1 MTEKVN
7 SVRWSFA
14 SVLSIFVYVNHF
26 WYFRFCFHYIFVLET
41 PPPPLIIQRCVTA
54 RVRSDFA
61 KDVKIMC
68 LWVTP
73 IWPNILKAHSW
84 KVWLRLC
91 AIFTLLY
98 LNKENIKYD
107 WACMYRLSFQW
118 VSVMCV
124 QIYAYIIVSLHFC
137 PRIQRFYNI
146 N

>member
-1 MTEKVN
+1 MILNNILDCKFQLLLQMN
-7 SVRWSFA
+7 SVQWQKKLTAFDDHLQVSFRF
-14 SVLSIFVYVNHF
+14 LSILTIFDTSDFVFITFLF
-26 WYFRFCFHYIFVLET
+26 WNN
-41 PPPPLIIQRCVTA
+41 PPPLIIQRCVTA

-98 LNKENIKYD
+98 LNKENIKYA
-107 WACMYRLSFQW
+107 WACMYR
-118 VSVMCV
+118 
-124 QIYAYIIVSLHFC
+124 
-137 PRIQRFYNI
+137 
-146 N
+146 

>member
-1 MTEKVN
+1 MILNNILDCEFQLLLQMN
-7 SVRWSFA
+7 SVQWQKKLTAFDDHLQVSFRF
-14 SVLSIFVYVNHF
+14 LSILTIFDTSDVVFITFLF
-26 WYFRFCFHYIFVLET
+26 WNN

-107 WACMYRLSFQW
+107 WACMYR
-118 VSVMCV
+118 
-124 QIYAYIIVSLHFC
+124 
-137 PRIQRFYNI
+137 
-146 N
+146 